1 MCTVKIHNLPKEIP
15 VDELQVL
22 FSQFGEIR
30 FLTIKW
36 DAKKKDNCGA
46 TIEYDTKEAAGKAK
60 QEYDG
65 ADLDKNIISIEI
77 Y

>member
-1 MCTVKIHNLPKEIP
+1 M
-15 VDELQVL
+15 
-22 FSQFGEIR
+22 
-30 FLTIKW
+30 TIKW